1 MTAAPTTP
9 AGYLW
14 WLVTRQRARVAAGA
28 LLGSAWMV
36 CLMLPPYVMSRAID
50 DGLTG
55 RDRAALL
62 GWSGAL
68 LGVVLLLAWLGIL
81 RHRTM
86 SRVRRDA
93 FMRTAA
99 AVVRQETR
107 LGASLPRRMHTGDV
121 VAVGYGDVAMISNI
135 LTITGPGVGAVL
147 AYAVAA
153 ILLLSVSVLLAAVV
167 LIGVP
172 VLALLVGPLFGRLQ
186 RVESAYREY
195 EGGITVQLVD
205 LAHGARI
212 LGGLGGAAVFLERY
226 RAALRQLR
234 AEGYRVGGVAS
245 WIQALAAGLPT
256 VFVAGVAWL
265 AARAA
270 ATGAISP
277 GDLVAVYG
285 YASVLTVPVAFF
297 IEGGQDLSLGVVR
310 VRRVVRFLALEPD
323 RAPGDAAPPPG
334 PAPLADPDSGVRVLP
349 GTLTALVS
357 ASGAASAEVLD
368 RLAGFVSSGAMWGG
382 VPLERIDRT
391 HLRERILVADNDAHL
406 FAGPLRDVV
415 SGRGDHDDAAV
426 HAALGAAA
434 ATDIAAGLDT
444 AVEPQGR
451 NLSGGQRQ
459 RVRLARALLADPEV
473 LLAVEPT
480 SALDVHTE
488 ALVADR
494 LRAAREGRT
503 TVVTSTSPPLLE
515 RADVVHYL
523 VDGRVAASG
532 HHRDLLAG
540 HPGYRALVSRGE
552 AE

>member
-1 MTAAPTTP
+1 
-9 AGYLW
+9 
-14 WLVTRQRARVAAGA
+14 
-28 LLGSAWMV
+28 
-36 CLMLPPYVMSRAID
+36 
-50 DGLTG
+50 
-55 RDRAALL
+55 
-62 GWSGAL
+62 
-68 LGVVLLLAWLGIL
+68 
-81 RHRTM
+81 
-86 SRVRRDA
+86 
-93 FMRTAA
+93 
-99 AVVRQETR
+99 
-107 LGASLPRRMHTGDV
+107 
-121 VAVGYGDVAMISNI
+121 
-135 LTITGPGVGAVL
+135 
-147 AYAVAA
+147 
-153 ILLLSVSVLLAAVV
+153 
-167 LIGVP
+167 
-172 VLALLVGPLFGRLQ
+172 
-186 RVESAYREY
+186 
-195 EGGITVQLVD
+195 
-205 LAHGARI
+205 
-212 LGGLGGAAVFLERY
+212 
-226 RAALRQLR
+226 
-234 AEGYRVGGVAS
+234 
-245 WIQALAAGLPT
+245 
-256 VFVAGVAWL
+256 
-265 AARAA
+265 
-270 ATGAISP
+270 
-277 GDLVAVYG
+277 
-285 YASVLTVPVAFF
+285 
-297 IEGGQDLSLGVVR
+297 
-310 VRRVVRFLALEPD
+310 
-323 RAPGDAAPPPG
+323 
-334 PAPLADPDSGVRVLP
+334 VRVLP